1 MREEGAP
8 CCVSAFRF
16 INSASSPISTRR
28 QRLHIPDHLRILLN
42 TAITTKEPH
51 PRHTLNRPPR
61 PPLLVPIRLV
71 HQILRLHVAGEV
83 VAHEV
88 VVAVVGDAAAQR
100 AEAAAVAEG
109 VGADGGEDRG
119 EGGVERECA
128 VGVSVAQVF
137 DVFGEV
143 AEEEDVGF
151 ADFARYF
158 DLWGGE
164 AGLVKRW
171 GLGSVDSRERG

>member
-1 MREEGAP
+1 M
-8 CCVSAFRF
+8 
-16 INSASSPISTRR
+16 
-28 QRLHIPDHLRILLN
+28 
-42 TAITTKEPH
+42 
-51 PRHTLNRPPR
+51 
-61 PPLLVPIRLV
+61 
-71 HQILRLHVAGEV
+71 
-83 VAHEV
+83 
-88 VVAVVGDAAAQR
+88 VGDAAAQR

-158 DLWGGE
+158 DLWGG
-164 AGLVKRW
+164 GQGV
-171 GLGSVDSRERG
+171 